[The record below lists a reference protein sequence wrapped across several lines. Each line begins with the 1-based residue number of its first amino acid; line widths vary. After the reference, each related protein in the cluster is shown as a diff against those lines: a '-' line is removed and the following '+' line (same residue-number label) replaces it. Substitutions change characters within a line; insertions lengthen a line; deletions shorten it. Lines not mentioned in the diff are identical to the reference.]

1 MKFTTFIALVASA
14 SAASTM
20 ETMALKDQMKSLQN
34 MVKIAETKEAP
45 AMISAISDRKS
56 ELEYQLAMNG
66 KANKSAVAR
75 ELQYLLSL
83 VKSVESNDHE
93 SSTQVLNTRK
103 NKLMKYQMHLADEE
117 EAEEGDE
124 EETEEKADEE
134 AEEGDEEET
143 EEKADDESEE
153 KADDESEEKDDE
165 TEKKDDEEKD
175 DEETTEEG
183 DDEKDSEDKDAND
196 EDKDAKDE
204 DKDTKEEDSEDEA
217 KKGGKVGAIIGGVVV
232 AGLLVGGCVY
242 LKKKRDSEAA
252 EGGEC
257 EDKKLFKLQFK
268 GNTVKKIQKE
278 ALVPTYSIPAE
289 ENI

>member
-134 AEEGDEEET
+134 AEEGDD

-165 TEKKDDEEKD
+165 TEKKDDEE
-175 DEETTEEG
+175 TTEEG
-183 DDEKDSEDKDAND
+183 DDEKDSEDKDAKD
-196 EDKDAKDE
+196 EDKDSE

-242 LKKKRDSEAA
+242 LKKKRESEAA